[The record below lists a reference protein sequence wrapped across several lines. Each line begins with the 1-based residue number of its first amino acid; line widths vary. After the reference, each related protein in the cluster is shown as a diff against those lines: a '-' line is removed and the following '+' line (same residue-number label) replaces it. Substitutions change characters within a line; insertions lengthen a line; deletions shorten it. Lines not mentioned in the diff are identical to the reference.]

1 MKRTTVAI
9 LIAILSAVTV
19 AAQFQLTVS
28 SGYGSGNYKGS
39 SRYAHAWAAANP
51 PNMVFDKWTGDTH
64 LVLDEYSWRTRVSLK
79 QKAINLTA
87 TYKSAPAWTT
97 SSGSINGAGYIF
109 YFPPTA
115 RGLVFRFHGTGGS
128 GSTFF
133 TKSEDRIMAADLV
146 AAGFAVASLDSANR
160 VDRQW
165 STDQTAG
172 NPDVINLQD
181 LINRFIS
188 QGRITAATPL
198 FVLGQSNGGA
208 FTPRAAHLL
217 KLAGNNIKGAAVF
230 CSQGSAFS
238 GQTTV
243 PTMWNIVQN
252 DEILGASGTQGA
264 FTAYQA
270 VFGRGIAAEIKVNI
284 PSPVFPQRFARI
296 PGISLSDSQT
306 IFNSLKNNAY
316 LDHNNYLLEN
326 PQSSNWAS
334 VIPTAYNAFRNDI
347 NDQLNACFTAHEFFS
362 DHDSRVLA
370 FFNAQL
376 P

>member
-1 MKRTTVAI
+1 MSRTLVAI
-9 LIAILSAVTV
+9 LVVILSAITV
-19 AAQFQLTVS
+19 SAQFQLTVS
-28 SGYGSGNYKGS
+28 GGYGSGKYRGS
-39 SRYAHAWAAANP
+39 ARYVYAWAAANP

-64 LVLDEYSWRTRVSLK
+64 LLLDVNSWRTRVSLK
-79 QKAINLTA
+79 QKNISLTA

-97 SSGSINGAGYIF
+97 SSGTINGAGYIF
-109 YFPPTA
+109 HFPSNL

-146 AAGFAVASLDSANR
+146 AAGFAVVSLDSANR

-165 STDQTAG
+165 STDQTAS

-188 QGRITAATPL
+188 QGRITSTTPI

-217 KLAGNNIKGAAVF
+217 KLVGNNIKGAAVF
-230 CSQGSAFS
+230 CSQGLAFAD
-238 GQTTV
+238 QTTV
-243 PTMWNIVQN
+243 PTTWNIVQN
-252 DEILGASGTQGA
+252 DEVLGASGTQGA
-264 FTAYQA
+264 FNSYQA
-270 VFGRGIAAEIKVNI
+270 VIGRGIAAQINVNI
-284 PSPVFPQRFARI
+284 PSPVYPQRFARI
-296 PGISLSDSQT
+296 PGVSLSDSQL
-306 IFNSLKNNAY
+306 IYDSLKNNSF
-316 LDHNNYLLEN
+316 LDQNDYLLVN

-334 VIPTAYNAFRNDI
+334 VIPAAYNGFRNDI
-347 NDQLNACFTAHEFFS
+347 NDQLNVCFTAHEFFT
-362 DHDSRVLA
+362 DHNNRVIA

>member
-1 MKRTTVAI
+1 MKRTLVAI
-9 LIAILSAVTV
+9 LVGILSAVTV
-19 AAQFQLTVS
+19 AAQIQLTVNG
-28 SGYGSGNYKGS
+28 GYGGGKYRGS

-79 QKAINLTA
+79 QKNINLTA

-97 SSGSINGAGYIF
+97 SSGSINGASYIF
-109 YFPPTA
+109 HFPSNIS
-115 RGLVFRFHGTGGS
+115 GLVFRFHGTGGS

-165 STDQTAG
+165 STDQTAS

-188 QGRITAATPL
+188 QGRITATTPI

-208 FTPRAAHLL
+208 FAPRAAHLL

-230 CSQGSAFS
+230 CSQGIAFS

-243 PTMWNIVQN
+243 PTTWNIVQN

-264 FTAYQA
+264 FNSYQA
-270 VFGRGIAAEIKVNI
+270 VFGRGIAAQINLNI
-284 PSPVFPQRFARI
+284 PSPVYPQRFARI
-296 PGISLSDSQT
+296 PGVSLSDSQ
-306 IFNSLKNNAY
+306 IIYDSLKNNAL
-316 LDHNNYLLEN
+316 LDGNDYLLVN

-334 VIPTAYNAFRNDI
+334 VIPAAYNSFRNDI
-347 NDQLNACFTAHEFFS
+347 NDQLNVCFTAHEFFS
-362 DHDSRVLA
+362 DHNNRVIA